1 MSTSR
6 RSSTARR
13 SARLSWAS
21 ASCWLEDMSRSPRP
35 RIWRSSSLTMLLV
48 ASRWRS
54 MLRSSAPASRT
65 WLSSFSCSWRSRS
78 RSARISSRRRR
89 LASISEG
96 GFCASKTEGRKDG
109 KTESRSATQRRGV
122 GLTTVHHLPSFR
134 LSVFP
139 SLNMAQMPS
148 HAQQAPHQPDQR
160 PEQHH
165 QAELER
171 AEEHQAAAHLA
182 RRLPE
187 DLQGKPA
194 HEDRQAAAQQALER
208 AFEQEGTP
216 DEAVGGTDQA
226 HDGDLARALQHGDRD
241 GAANDDDRHDGKA
254 NPDPR
259 PPRGPRVGERVE
271 PLD

>member
-109 KTESRSATQRRGV
+109 KTESRRTERRKAGM
-122 GLTTVHHLPSFR
+122 TERNHLPSFR

-139 SLNMAQMPS
+139 SHMPQMPP
-148 HAQQAPHQPDQR
+148 HAQHAPHQADER

-171 AEEHQAAAHLA
+171 PEEHQAAAHLA

-187 DLQGKPA
+187 HLQGDAA
-194 HEDRQAAAQQALER
+194 HEDRQAAAQQALDG
-208 AFEQEGTP
+208 AFEQEGAP
-216 DEAVGGTDQA
+216 DEAVGGADQA
-226 HDGDLARALQHGDRD
+226 HDGDLAGAL
-241 GAANDDDRHDGKA
+241 
-254 NPDPR
+254 
-259 PPRGPRVGERVE
+259 
-271 PLD
+271 